1 MFYSRRSFSE
11 IPRHT
16 QHIQCSLSDSRKWN
30 LSQSILECFEWALQ
44 YRKMCCT
51 QLSYTMGLH
60 QVYNRNLQSIQSISR
75 FLGSYSEDMS
85 NQNQCHLKANWLNS
99 AHLLW
104 KCHRISHK
112 SNPTLCFKKN
122 VYMKNAFSFSSS
134 SRKEKVF
141 VKREVSV
148 VKRFYKGF
156 HSHIC
161 ELLKIIFQVND
172 ILVLALSNLKMESLS
187 TLFITRITRMQIKYI
202 Y

>member
-1 MFYSRRSFSE
+1 
-11 IPRHT
+11 
-16 QHIQCSLSDSRKWN
+16 
-30 LSQSILECFEWALQ
+30 
-44 YRKMCCT
+44 
-51 QLSYTMGLH
+51 
-60 QVYNRNLQSIQSISR
+60 
-75 FLGSYSEDMS
+75 
-85 NQNQCHLKANWLNS
+85 
-99 AHLLW
+99 
-104 KCHRISHK
+104 
-112 SNPTLCFKKN
+112 
-122 VYMKNAFSFSSS
+122 MKNAFSFSSS